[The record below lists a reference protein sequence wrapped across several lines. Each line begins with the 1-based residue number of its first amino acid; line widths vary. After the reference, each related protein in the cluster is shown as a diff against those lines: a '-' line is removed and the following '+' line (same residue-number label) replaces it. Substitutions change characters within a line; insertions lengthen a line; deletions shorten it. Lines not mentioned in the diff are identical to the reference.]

1 MRKQEMSPCRV
12 PCHLCRMGL
21 VGTVVVG
28 AGIAAVGAGA
38 EVVGA
43 VLVEDE
49 PDPNEDYTLAE
60 GAE

>member
-1 MRKQEMSPCRV
+1 
-12 PCHLCRMGL
+12 MGL